1 MPKKVITIGY
11 QIPGYSNCYKLYSA
25 DQSLLDADIIV
36 FEPDIFVY
44 HKDSLIHTYQGKDSY
59 DEDSSF
65 RFKENTHHWRKELLT
80 ALGVGKTVF
89 VFFGKYE
96 EIFVHTG
103 KKQYSGTGRN
113 AKPINLVEPANN
125 YMFLPVTLPP
135 LIPKE
140 GNEIKPCSHPMFTV
154 LWSEFKNYMKY
165 ESYIDGNIDVP
176 LFLTRTGQKPVG
188 GLFKV
193 GKGHL
198 ILLPPVRCPDEFTKY
213 DEKKKEH
220 YWTKE
225 SLKFGEKLVNC
236 FVDIDNFLRSASEQT
251 PPPTWVSE
259 ETYSIEGE
267 KEVRVEIDEIN
278 KKIDKLVENKNLL
291 LNRMREEGLL
301 KNLLYEQGTP
311 LENTI
316 IDALVLL
323 GYQAENYNDGQLE
336 IDQIII
342 SPEGRRFIGESEGKN
357 NSAIGID
364 KFRQLESNIQEDL
377 QREEVKEPATGILF
391 GNGFRLNEPSIREVQ
406 FTEVCLIN
414 AKRLGVILIQTSD
427 LFSAVKYFKRTRD
440 EEYALLCRKAIEQS
454 QGKIVVFPE
463 TPIKEADDANSI

>member
-11 QIPGYSNCYKLYSA
+11 QIPGFSNYYKPYSS

-36 FEPDIFVY
+36 FEPAISDYENYY
-44 HKDSLIHTYQGKDSY
+44 HVSTYQGKDSY

-65 RFKENTHHWRKELLT
+65 RFRENTYHWKKELST
-80 ALGVGKTVF
+80 ALEAGKTVF
-89 VFFGKYE
+89 VIFGKYK

-113 AKPINLVEPANN
+113 AKTINLVEPTNN
-125 YMFLPVTLPP
+125 FMFLPIALPP
-135 LIPKE
+135 LISKE
-140 GNEIKPCSHPMFTV
+140 GSEIKPCSHSMFTV
-154 LWSEFKNYMKY
+154 LWSEFKTHMKY

-176 LFLTRTGQKPVG
+176 LFLTRTGQRPVG

-198 ILLPPVRCPDEFTKY
+198 ILLPPIRYPDEFIKY
-213 DEKKKEH
+213 KEDKS

-225 SLKFGEKLVNC
+225 GLKFGENLFNC
-236 FVDIDNFLRSASEQT
+236 FIDIDSALRSVSDQT
-251 PPPTWVSE
+251 PPPAWVSE
-259 ETYSIEGE
+259 DIYSIKSAMETRLKIE
-267 KEVRVEIDEIN
+267 ELNR
-278 KKIDKLVENKNLL
+278 KIDALVESKNLL
-291 LNRMREEGLL
+291 LNRIREEGLL
-301 KNLLYEQGTP
+301 KHLLYEQGTP
-311 LENTI
+311 LENAI
-316 IDALVLL
+316 IAALVLL

-336 IDQIII
+336 IDQIVV
-342 SPEGRRFIGESEGKN
+342 SPEGKRFIGETEGKN
-357 NSAIGID
+357 KSAIGID

-391 GNGFRLNEPSIREVQ
+391 GNGFRLQEPSARLVQ
-406 FTEVCLIN
+406 FTEKCLIN

-427 LFSAVKYFKRTRD
+427 LFFVAKYLKRTLD
-440 EEYALLCRKAIEQS
+440 EEYASLCRKTIEQS

-463 TPIKEADDANSI
+463 TPKRKVINAHSI

>member
-11 QIPGYSNCYKLYSA
+11 QIPGFSSCYKLYSS

-36 FEPDIFVY
+36 FEPAISDY
-44 HKDSLIHTYQGKDSY
+44 ENYYQSSTYQGKDSY
-59 DEDSSF
+59 DENSSF
-65 RFKENTHHWRKELLT
+65 RLKEDTHRWRNELSAVLE
-80 ALGVGKTVF
+80 VGKTVF
-89 VFFGKYE
+89 VVFGKCK

-113 AKPINLVEPANN
+113 AKTINMVELANN
-125 YMFLPVTLPP
+125 YMCLPITLPP

-140 GNEIKPCSHPMFTV
+140 GNEIKPYNHPAFTAF
-154 LWSEFKNYMKY
+154 WSEFRSYLKY
-165 ESYIDGNIDVP
+165 ESYIDGNIDTP
-176 LFLTRTGQKPVG
+176 LFFTKTGQKPVG

-198 ILLPPVRCPDEFTKY
+198 VLLPPIRYPDDFTKY
-213 DEKKKEH
+213 NEKEKGY

-259 ETYSIEGE
+259 EIYSIEGE

-291 LNRMREEGLL
+291 LNKMREEGLL

-311 LENTI
+311 LENAI

-323 GYQAENYNDGQLE
+323 GYKAENYNDGQLE
-336 IDQIII
+336 IDQVIV
-342 SPEGRRFIGESEGKN
+342 SPGGKRFIGESEGKN

-377 QREEVKEPATGILF
+377 QREEVQEPAIGILF
-391 GNGFRLNEPSIREVQ
+391 GNGFRLQEPSKRPAQ
-406 FTEVCLIN
+406 FTEKCLIN

-427 LFSAVKYFKRTRD
+427 LFSAAKYFKRAHD
-440 EEYALLCRKAIEQS
+440 KKYASLCREAIEQS
-454 QGKIVVFPE
+454 HGKIVVFPE
-463 TPIKEADDANSI
+463 TPNRKING